1 SRGPGRF
8 GRTAPVAVLVAVG
21 CRAAVPAPLRLS
33 RGPDGHDLGCRTAAG
48 FGSRSERYKRGNPR
62 TLSRVFAIRSLII
75 DAARSGFG
83 YELSGVGWVP
93 TDAHR
98 HSVREACGL
107 AVQMPGRPT
116 ALPAEIGRLGER
128 TARDRA

>member
-1 SRGPGRF
+1 
-8 GRTAPVAVLVAVG
+8 VALNVSGVL
-21 CRAAVPAPLRLS
+21 LRLLSLLLSAVEPRS
-33 RGPDGHDLGCRTAAG
+33 RRPTTQPGTRR
-48 FGSRSERYKRGNPR
+48 SRPRLQDRGGLRFPFREIQAGNPR
-62 TLSRVFAIRSLII
+62 TRSRVFAIRSLII

-83 YELSGVGWVP
+83 CELSGVGWVP